1 MFILVKMFC
10 VDVFSDKVKLCCDFS
25 MFSVGVDS
33 TPVNDE
39 VGISGVDDGDGSIG
53 INLVYQLLLG

>member
-1 MFILVKMFC
+1 MFY
-10 VDVFSDKVKLCCDFS
+10 VDVFSDKVKSCCDFS

-39 VGISGVDDGDGSIG
+39 VGISSVDDGDGSIG